1 MSPGRGEKSLN
12 PGYETIIIKVLS
24 RKGKDARLELEET
37 RFHASGGGQP
47 GDTGR
52 LVAPGFSAEVMDCL
66 RDGGTVVLAVRVME
80 GEPFEGL
87 KVRAEVNLSR
97 QALLSRM
104 HSGEHVLSRV
114 LESAHEGLEVYK
126 VAVAEEET
134 TVFMHWD
141 GELGWDRLFEAEDGA
156 NEVISR
162 DLPVTVRF
170 YEPREAREI
179 QGLKANWERLGE
191 EPIRVV
197 TIPGFDCI
205 ACSGTHVSSTGQ
217 IGGLLV
223 TGYRGAAP
231 EWEVKFTVHRERV
244 LEEYSRVMR
253 VLLRKVSCPLEKIEK
268 VYDRL
273 QEEKQAFARALDKAK
288 GMLALPWENQ
298 RIGSKTLSFVLLPGF
313 LPEMPVP
320 ALKAL
325 IESDPSAIGLVLIPS
340 GEGHEGNFI
349 LACGPESGIDL
360 RNVLKSHP
368 ELKAR
373 GGGAPAW
380 VNGVTG
386 LAIASRWVEVLKT
399 EMK

>member
-1 MSPGRGEKSLN
+1 LN

-24 RKGKDARLELEET
+24 RKGKEARLELEET

-52 LVAPGFSAEVMDCL
+52 LVSPGFSAEVTDCF
-66 RDGGTVVLAVRVME
+66 RDGGSVVLSAKVRE
-80 GEPFEGL
+80 GEPSVGL

-114 LESAHEGLEVYK
+114 LESTHDGLEVYK

-134 TVFMHWD
+134 TVFMHWN
-141 GELGWDRLFEAEDGA
+141 GELGWDLLFEAENGA

-162 DLPVTVRF
+162 DLPVSARF

-179 QGLKANWERLGE
+179 PGLKANWDRLGD

-217 IGGLLV
+217 IGGILV
-223 TGYRGAAP
+223 TGYRGTAP
-231 EWEVKFTVHRERV
+231 EWEVKFTVHRERA
-244 LEEYSRVMR
+244 LDEYSRVMR
-253 VLLRKVSCPLEKIEK
+253 VLLRKVSCPLDKLEK

-273 QEEKQAFARALDKAK
+273 QEEKQALARAMDKVK
-288 GMLALPWENQ
+288 GMLVLPWDIQ

-313 LPEMPVP
+313 LPEMAVP
-320 ALKAL
+320 AIKAL
-325 IESDPSAIGLVLIPS
+325 IEGDPSAIGLVLIPS

-349 LACGPESGIDL
+349 LACGPEAGIDL
-360 RNVLKSHP
+360 RDVLKKHP

-373 GGGAPAW
+373 GGGAPGW

-386 LAIASRWVEVLKT
+386 LAIVSRWVEVLQT
-399 EMK
+399 EME

>member
-1 MSPGRGEKSLN
+1 MN
-12 PGYETIIIKVLS
+12 PGYETIIAKVLS
-24 RKGKDARLELEET
+24 RKGKEARLELEET

-66 RDGGTVVLAVRVME
+66 RDGGSVVLSARVLE
-80 GEPFEGL
+80 GEPIEGL

-114 LESAHEGLEVYK
+114 LESTHDGLEVYK

-134 TVFMHWD
+134 TVFMHWN
-141 GELGWDRLFEAEDGA
+141 GELGWDLLFEAENGA

-162 DLPVTVRF
+162 DLPVSALF

-179 QGLKANWERLGE
+179 PGLKANWDRLGD

-217 IGGLLV
+217 IGGILV
-223 TGYRGAAP
+223 TGYRGTAP
-231 EWEVKFTVHRERV
+231 EWEVKFTVHRERA
-244 LEEYSRVMR
+244 LEEHSRVMR
-253 VLLRKVSCPLEKIEK
+253 VLLRKVSCPLEKLEK
-268 VYDRL
+268 VYERL
-273 QEEKQAFARALDKAK
+273 QEEKQALARAMDKAK
-288 GMLALPWENQ
+288 GMLVLPWDNQ
-298 RIGSKTLSFVLLPGF
+298 RIGSKSLSFVLLPGF
-313 LPEMPVP
+313 FPEMTVP
-320 ALKAL
+320 AIKAL
-325 IESDPSAIGLVLIPS
+325 IEGDPSAVGLVLIPS

-349 LACGPESGIDL
+349 LACGPEAGIDL
-360 RNVLKSHP
+360 RTVLKKHP

-373 GGGAPAW
+373 GGGAPEW

-386 LAIASRWVEVLKT
+386 LAIVSRWVEVLKT
-399 EMK
+399 EME

>member
-1 MSPGRGEKSLN
+1 LN
-12 PGYETIIIKVLS
+12 PGYETIITKVLS
-24 RKGKDARLELEET
+24 RKGKEARLGLEET
-37 RFHASGGGQP
+37 RFHPSGGGQP
-47 GDTGR
+47 GDKGR
-52 LVAPGFSAEVMDCL
+52 LVAPGFSADVTDCF
-66 RDGGTVVLAVRVME
+66 RDGEIVALSVRVLE
-80 GEPFEGL
+80 GEPSEGL
-87 KVRAEVNLSR
+87 KVKAEVDLSR
-97 QALLSRM
+97 QTLLSRM
-104 HSGEHVLSRV
+104 HSGEHVLSRI
-114 LESAHEGLEVYK
+114 LESSHEGLEVYK

-134 TVFMHWD
+134 TVFMHWS
-141 GELGWDRLFEAEDGA
+141 GELRWDLLFEAEDGA

-162 DLPVTVRF
+162 DLPVSIRF

-179 QGLKANWERLGE
+179 QGLKANWERLGD

-223 TGYRGAAP
+223 TGYRGTAP
-231 EWEVKFTVHRERV
+231 EWEVKFTVQRERV
-244 LEEYSRVMR
+244 LEEHSRVMR
-253 VLLRKVSCPLEKIEK
+253 VLLRKVSCPLEKLEK

-273 QEEKQAFARALDKAK
+273 QEEKQVLARALDKAK
-288 GMLALPWENQ
+288 GMLALPWDNQ
-298 RIGSKTLSFVLLPGF
+298 RIGSSTLSFVLLPGF
-313 LPEMPVP
+313 LPEMAVP

-325 IESDPSAIGLVLIPS
+325 IEGDPSAIGLVLVPS
-340 GEGHEGNFI
+340 GEGHDGNFI
-349 LACGPESGIDL
+349 LACGPEAGIDL
-360 RNVLKSHP
+360 RTVLKRHP

-399 EMK
+399 EME

>member
-1 MSPGRGEKSLN
+1 MN
-12 PGYETIIIKVLS
+12 PGYETIIAKVLS
-24 RKGKDARLELEET
+24 RNGKEVRLGLEET

-52 LVAPGFSAEVMDCL
+52 LVAPGFSADVTDCF
-66 RDGGTVVLAVRVME
+66 REGESFVLSAKVRE
-80 GEPFEGL
+80 GEPSVGL

-104 HSGEHVLSRV
+104 HSGEHVLSRI
-114 LESAHEGLEVYK
+114 LESSHEGLEVYK

-134 TVFMHWD
+134 TVFLRWN
-141 GELGWDRLFEAEDGA
+141 GELGWELLFEAENGA

-162 DLPVTVRF
+162 DLPVSTRF
-170 YEPREAREI
+170 CEPREAREI
-179 QGLKANWERLGE
+179 HGLKANWDRLGD

-217 IGGLLV
+217 IGGILV
-223 TGYRGAAP
+223 TGYRGTAP
-231 EWEVKFTVHRERV
+231 EWEVKFTVHRERA

-253 VLLRKVSCPLEKIEK
+253 VLLRKVSCPLEKLEK

-273 QEEKQAFARALDKAK
+273 QEEKQALGRALDKAK
-288 GMLALPWENQ
+288 GMLALPWEKQ
-298 RIGSKTLSFVLLPGF
+298 RTGSRTLSFVLLPGF
-313 LPEMPVP
+313 LPEMAVP

-325 IESDPSAIGLVLIPS
+325 IEGDPCAIGLVLVPS

-349 LACGPESGIDL
+349 MACGNEAGVDL
-360 RNVLKSHP
+360 RDVLKRHP

-386 LAIASRWVEVLKT
+386 LAIASRWVDVLKT
-399 EMK
+399 EME

>member
-1 MSPGRGEKSLN
+1 MN
-12 PGYETIIIKVLS
+12 PGYETIITKVFS
-24 RKGKDARLELEET
+24 RKEKEVRLELEET
-37 RFHASGGGQP
+37 RFHVSGGGQP

-66 RDGGTVVLAVRVME
+66 RDGEIAVLSARVVE
-80 GEPFEGL
+80 GEPSEGL

-114 LESAHEGLEVYK
+114 LESTHEGLEVYK

-134 TVFMHWD
+134 TVFMRWD
-141 GELGWDRLFEAEDGA
+141 GEMGWDLLFEAEDGA

-162 DLPVTVRF
+162 DLPVSIRF

-179 QGLKANWERLGE
+179 QGLKANWDRLGE
-191 EPIRVV
+191 EPVRVV

-223 TGYRGAAP
+223 TGYRGTAP
-231 EWEVKFTVHRERV
+231 EWEVKFTVQREHV

-253 VLLRKVSCPLEKIEK
+253 VLLRKVSCPLDKIEK

-273 QEEKQAFARALDKAK
+273 QEEKQVLARALDKAK
-288 GMLALPWENQ
+288 GMLALPWEKQ
-298 RIGSKTLSFVLLPGF
+298 PIGSSTLSFVLLPGF
-313 LPEMPVP
+313 LPEMAVP

-325 IESDPSAIGLVLIPS
+325 IEGDPSAMGLVLVPS
-340 GEGHEGNFI
+340 GEGHEGSFI
-349 LACGPESGIDL
+349 LACGPGAGIDL
-360 RNVLKSHP
+360 RNVLKRHP

-386 LAIASRWVEVLKT
+386 LAIASRWVEALKS
-399 EMK
+399 EAE